1 MGTLL
6 ALLVLFAGLV
16 LLPIL
21 LLKLVLGLLFLPFQL
36 LGFVF
41 KLVFGVLGGLVRVGF
56 GLAMA
61 LVSIFVVLFCVVL
74 LPLLPFLLLGAFV
87 WLVARMARPRP
98 APTRPNRAR
107 CRPPRPKSTARP
119 AASDAVPECAFPV
132 CSAWRVLQR
141 RSSCRPR

>member
-61 LVSIFVVLFCVVL
+61 LVSILVVLFCVVL
-74 LPLLPFLLLGAFV
+74 LPLLPFMLLGAFV

-98 APTRPNRAR
+98 AL
-107 CRPPRPKSTARP
+107 
-119 AASDAVPECAFPV
+119 
-132 CSAWRVLQR
+132 RVV
-141 RSSCRPR
+141 S